1 MVKRGREGGQTGRQA
16 GRQAGG
22 REGIKESR
30 NKVQQI
36 PVIMLSMPAST
47 YYSIN
52 IFYYTNETML
62 QLIKHVYMYVTKVGT
77 RYKYTKPH

>member
-1 MVKRGREGGQTGRQA
+1 MHGEKREGGWGRQTGRQA

-22 REGIKESR
+22 REGMKESR

-36 PVIMLSMPAST
+36 PVIIMLSMPASI

-52 IFYYTNETML
+52 IFYYTSETML
-62 QLIKHVYMYVTKVGT
+62 ELIKHGIM
-77 RYKYTKPH
+77 